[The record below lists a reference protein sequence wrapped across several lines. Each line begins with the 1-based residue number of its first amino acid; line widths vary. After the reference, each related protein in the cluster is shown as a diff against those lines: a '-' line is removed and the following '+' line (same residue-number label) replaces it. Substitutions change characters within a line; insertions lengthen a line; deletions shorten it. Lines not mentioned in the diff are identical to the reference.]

1 MSKDMFNSIQQGTLP
16 CYSYHLTHSP
26 ALDFVPVCGIFRVPT
41 NVASSVAVSV
51 PSGSYQASLYFVAY
65 CHRQV
70 LAIMTSGCPRGP
82 GCTLAGERRDRL
94 SFLAQIPTNGGS
106 A

>member
-1 MSKDMFNSIQQGTLP
+1 MSEYLLHSIGQSLLP
-16 CYSYHLTHSP
+16 CYNLHLSLSL
-26 ALDFVPVCGIFRVPT
+26 ALDFIPACGIFKIPT

-51 PSGSYQASLYFVAY
+51 PSGSYQANLYFVAY

-82 GCTLAGERRDRL
+82 GCTLAGERCDRL
-94 SFLAQIPTNGGS
+94 SFLAKIPTNGGS

>member
-1 MSKDMFNSIQQGTLP
+1 MSKHMLNSIRQGLLAYYSPTLP
-16 CYSYHLTHSP
+16 FSP
-26 ALDFVPVCGIFRVPT
+26 ALDFVPACGIFEAPT
-41 NVASSVAVSV
+41 TVASSVAVFA

-70 LAIMTSGCPRGP
+70 LAITTSGCPRGP
-82 GCTLAGERRDRL
+82 GSTVAGERRDRL
-94 SFLAQIPTNGGS
+94 SFFAQIPTTGGS

>member
-1 MSKDMFNSIQQGTLP
+1 MSKDMFDSTQQDTLP
-16 CYSYHLTHSP
+16 CYSYYLPHSP
-26 ALDFVPVCGIFRVPT
+26 ALDFVPACGIFKAPT
-41 NVASSVAVSV
+41 TVASSVAVSV
-51 PSGSYQASLYFVAY
+51 PSGSYQAKNYLAAY

-82 GCTLAGERRDRL
+82 GSTVAGERRDRL
-94 SFLAQIPTNGGS
+94 SFFAQIPTTGGS